1 MIKYFVKNDNEIL
14 HHLCVYIND
23 PIYNLEMS
31 FIIEYKNKTNKIN
44 KIKFFKKN
52 ETYILLPIFNDHSPL
67 KELSEFEIL
76 FNNKYTEILSAA
88 LKFKNGNK
96 LLEKIVYKYNI
107 LNINGEKS

>member
-44 KIKFFKKN
+44 KIKFFKKMKHI
-52 ETYILLPIFNDHSPL
+52 YSYQYLMIILH
-67 KELSEFEIL
+67 
-76 FNNKYTEILSAA
+76 
-88 LKFKNGNK
+88 
-96 LLEKIVYKYNI
+96 
-107 LNINGEKS
+107 